1 MIRDN
6 VRMVFRASGLGAL
19 TSLMLPA
26 YLVRDRIA
34 AQASEADRRAV
45 RNRWVY
51 AWSGLL
57 LDLFGIE
64 LEAFGMPPGESGRG
78 RLIVAN
84 HRSAIDI
91 GILLRLFGGHM
102 VSRND
107 LADWPLI
114 GAAARSVGTVFVDRT
129 DSGSGA
135 SAIRSIRALLKSGAT
150 VCIFP
155 EGTTFEGDEVRP
167 FHQGAF
173 IAALHTSAQIIPVGI
188 AYPVGSGAAFVNE
201 SFPAHLARMSRSTRT
216 RAAVTIGPPIEVG
229 KRRASDI
236 SNEVHSAVQSLVDQS
251 RVRLEGIR

>member
-1 MIRDN
+1 VIREN
-6 VRMVFRASGLGAL
+6 IRMVFRASGFGAL

-26 YLVRDRIA
+26 YLMRDRIA
-34 AQASEADRRAV
+34 SDASRAEVRR
-45 RNRWVY
+45 RWVHT
-51 AWSGLL
+51 WSGLL
-57 LDLFGIE
+57 LDLFSID
-64 LEAFGMPPGESGRG
+64 LEVLGAIPNEPGKG
-78 RLIVAN
+78 RLVVAN

-91 GILLRLFGGHM
+91 GVLLRLFEGYM

-107 LADWPLI
+107 LAGWPLI
-114 GAAARSVGTVFVDRT
+114 GAAARSVGTVFVDRS

-135 SAIRSIRALLKSGAT
+135 SAIRAMRTLLKSGET

-216 RAAVTIGPPIEVG
+216 RAAVSIGTPIEVG
-229 KRRASDI
+229 KRRAADL
-236 SNEVHSAVQSLVDQS
+236 SNEAHAAVQSLVQRS
-251 RVRLEGIR
+251 RVRLEGIQ